1 MATTLTALA
10 PVLFSAAQ
18 NVSAE
23 PAGIL
28 DAINST
34 WDDKGV
40 AKGDSV
46 KVPYAPVQETD
57 DFTPLNI
64 SPVGNDQT
72 AGAVSVTI
80 TQSKQ
85 TKPMV
90 LTGEQMRSCSPV
102 RTIGLVFL
110 DWVIFTETAPAV

>member
-28 DAINST
+28 DAINAT

-40 AKGDSV
+40 AK
-46 KVPYAPVQETD
+46 D
-57 DFTPLNI
+57 D
-64 SPVGNDQT
+64 
-72 AGAVSVTI
+72 
-80 TQSKQ
+80 
-85 TKPMV
+85 
-90 LTGEQMRSCSPV
+90 
-102 RTIGLVFL
+102 
-110 DWVIFTETAPAV
+110 